1 MIDGIARRG
10 LCLLI
15 AAPSGAGKST
25 IAAALLERESGLKL
39 SVSVTTRAPR
49 PGEQEGVHYFFRGN
63 DEFARMANA
72 GELLESATVFGR
84 GYGTPRAPVESA
96 LSVGRDVL
104 FDIDWQG
111 CRQVRAILPADTVSV
126 FILPPSL
133 EVLEARLRGRAGD
146 DPLEIMR
153 RMAQARSEI
162 SHAQEFDHVLVN
174 DELVRCIDA
183 VQAILQAARTATP
196 RLVGLAATLKSFG
209 SER

>member
-1 MIDGIARRG
+1 MGEGIARRG

-25 IAAALLERESGLKL
+25 IAGALLAREARLAL

-49 PGEQEGVHYFFRGN
+49 HGEKEGVHYLFRKQT
-63 DEFARMANA
+63 EFDRMVEA
-72 GELLESATVFGR
+72 GELLEHATVFGR
-84 GYGTPRAPVESA
+84 GYGTPRKPVEAA

-133 EVLEARLRGRAGD
+133 SVLEGRLRGRAGD
-146 DPLEIMR
+146 DPAEIGK
-153 RMAQARSEI
+153 RMAQARAEM
-162 SHAQEFDHVLVN
+162 SHASEFDHVLVN
-174 DELVRCIDA
+174 DDLEACIGAVRGVLA
-183 VQAILQAARTATP
+183 AARCATP
-196 RLVGLAATLKSFG
+196 RLVGL
-209 SER
+209 ERFLDG